1 MNQPLYPTLSFSE
14 RAKLLD
20 VPLGANV
27 PTVIDSDTFNEIDD
41 QFAIAWALLN
51 SDRIDLQAIYAAPFT
66 NNMFNTTPEAISS
79 AETGMSLS
87 YDEIHRVL
95 ERMDLK
101 VKPQVFKGSTLY
113 VKDSNSVEMSPAVLD
128 LIERAENCK
137 TTLQVVV
144 IGAPT
149 NIANAL
155 IAKPDLINKI
165 HIVWLG
171 GHAFDWKNTEEFNLM
186 QDIDASRTLLNSG
199 AALTLVPCMGVANT
213 LATSVPELQHY
224 LLGTSEIGDYLASV
238 APNCP
243 WIGFGNRKVVW
254 DIAAIGYVIEPSW
267 FTSTIQASPILNDN
281 LTWSF
286 DLDRHPIR
294 VIKYIERDELFVDM
308 FKKLINC

>member
-1 MNQPLYPTLSFSE
+1 MNQPLYPTLSFAE

-20 VPLGANV
+20 VPLSTSV

-51 SDRIDLQAIYAAPFT
+51 SERIDLQAIYAAPFT
-66 NNMFNTTPEAISS
+66 NSMFNTTPEAISD

-87 YDEIHRVL
+87 YNEIHRVL
-95 ERMDLK
+95 ERMALK
-101 VKPQVFKGSTLY
+101 VKPQVFKGSTRY
-113 VKDSNSVEMSPAVLD
+113 VKDSNSAEMSPAVID

-137 TTLQVVV
+137 TVLQVVV

-155 IAKPDLINKI
+155 IAKPDLIKKI

-199 AALTLVPCMGVANT
+199 VALTLVPCMGVANT

-224 LLGTSEIGDYLASV
+224 LLGTSEIGNYLASV

-243 WIGFGNRKVVW
+243 WIGFGNRKVIW
-254 DIAAIGYVIEPSW
+254 DIAAIGYVISPSW
-267 FTSTIQASPILNDN
+267 FTSTIQASPVLNDN

-308 FKKLINC
+308 FAKLING